1 MLTGFGMIWNCDNF
15 SRWNAKFGKFVQFQ
29 KKNLFKIVCKK
40 KRHIEATINTIKS
53 FKIFHLK
60 ILLYENMIFFGK
72 GTLKGQ

>member
-1 MLTGFGMIWNCDNF
+1 MLTCFGMIWNCDNF

-29 KKNLFKIVCKK
+29 KLISTQKFFVKK

-60 ILLYENMIFFGK
+60 IPLYENMFFLQK
-72 GTLKGQ
+72 EL